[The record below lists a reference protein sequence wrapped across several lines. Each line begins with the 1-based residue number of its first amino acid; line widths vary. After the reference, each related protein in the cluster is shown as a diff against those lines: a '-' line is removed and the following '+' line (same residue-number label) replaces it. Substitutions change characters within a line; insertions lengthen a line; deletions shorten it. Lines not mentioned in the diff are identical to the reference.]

1 MHIPKR
7 TSQNSTVSIAT
18 GLLMA
23 AALPISNWL
32 FYPEGGASFNR
43 VAMLSVVFFPIPNY
57 MSDPSW
63 VCYSLCYMDIH
74 YVTCL
79 KINTSNLYSLFY
91 FIHLPCLVMLMF
103 AEGQSERAPPQQ
115 RTGGDP
121 CHSAMAHCSANHTQR
136 NQRYNHASG
145 WEESLCSMTL
155 YSRSQQ
161 WSLSLSI
168 KMYASQSVNVY
179 LKCSCKG
186 QISLQSDSGS
196 NW

>member
-32 FYPEGGASFNR
+32 FYPEGRASFNR

-57 MSDPSW
+57 MSDTSW

-145 WEESLCSMTL
+145 
-155 YSRSQQ
+155 
-161 WSLSLSI
+161 
-168 KMYASQSVNVY
+168 
-179 LKCSCKG
+179 
-186 QISLQSDSGS
+186 
-196 NW
+196 